1 MWSVAEMNSRTETIY
16 VLLGAENN
24 FDKIKMQR
32 MYLKLIKTI
41 DKLKVNIVLNEEKQ
55 SISTKVRNKTRMPI
69 LLTPVQY
76 LKS

>member
-1 MWSVAEMNSRTETIY
+1 MWSVAEMNSRAETIY

-32 MYLKLIKTI
+32 MYLKLIKAI
-41 DKLKVNIVLNEEKQ
+41 DKLKANIIWNKEKQ

-69 LLTPVQY
+69 LLTPVI
-76 LKS
+76 